1 MMSSSWCF
9 GFAVL
14 LFAMFILT
22 HAIEVNSKSV
32 KNTASDQHDNPV
44 IRSKSEKLGLQR
56 KLDGLNAVRRSGRPQ
71 NVRIVIQSQYEKPEV
86 ESLTPVRLEVGP
98 GDKRRRTH
106 LRKKSPQS
114 GYRELERHKT
124 KAVNGREPELAV
136 KEQEVSTVQM
146 TPLKEG
152 DDSDKNMV
160 FTIGMALLD
169 HDVDKAVIHKADTQ
183 QQPSKNTGRLQ
194 TRSSSS
200 GKKMTP
206 SKKAAGCDH
215 HLDCVPGSCCNLRK
229 HLCEPHSRGL
239 NNKCYDDCMCEEGLR
254 CFAKFH
260 HNHRVIH
267 KKGRCVDPEFL
278 NNVHAPSYTAV

>member
-71 NVRIVIQSQYEKPEV
+71 NVRIVIQSQYERPEV
-86 ESLTPVRLEVGP
+86 EGLTPVRLEVGP

-169 HDVDKAVIHKADTQ
+169 NDVDKAVIHKADTQ

-206 SKKAAGCDH
+206 SKSSVIIIWTVSQVPAATSENTFVNLTAGASTINAMMTV
-215 HLDCVPGSCCNLRK
+215 CV
-229 HLCEPHSRGL
+229 
-239 NNKCYDDCMCEEGLR
+239 
-254 CFAKFH
+254 
-260 HNHRVIH
+260 
-267 KKGRCVDPEFL
+267 KKGSGVLL
-278 NNVHAPSYTAV
+278 NFITIIESFTKRDAVLILSF